1 MKSLHNR
8 IVMRLL
14 SLAMIVGFSCQYAA
28 AQQQWQY
35 SQYMNNNFLLN
46 PAEGGTEKF
55 TDIKL
60 GYRTQWVGLAGSPRS
75 TFLSAHHPINKN
87 KEDIEGIRP
96 LPHHGVGGYI
106 TRDITGPITQS
117 AMYGSYSYHLPVSE
131 KTTVSLGAF
140 VGMKEFQLNSSALK
154 FEDAQNE
161 LAANNV
167 QTNYLPDASLGVW
180 VYSARYYVGIS
191 MFQLFG
197 NELKISDVKE
207 EGAAKS
213 ALARHSFLTAG
224 YKINLNENFF
234 LVPSFV
240 LKYAA
245 PAPMQFDLNAKLRYK
260 DQYWTGVS
268 YRNRDAIVLLAGI
281 TLDQKWD
288 IGYSYDY
295 NTSALNAFNSG
306 SHEILI
312 GYRIN
317 HTHNAPPAQFW

>member
-1 MKSLHNR
+1 MNNIIVKSLLLL
-8 IVMRLL
+8 VMIL
-14 SLAMIVGFSCQYAA
+14 GFNIQFSI

-60 GYRTQWVGLAGSPRS
+60 GYRTQWVGLGGSPRS
-75 TFLSAHHPINKN
+75 AFLSAHHPINKN
-87 KEDIEGIRP
+87 NDEVEGVRP
-96 LPHHGVGGYI
+96 LPHHGVGGYL

-117 AMYGSYSYHLPVSE
+117 AMYGSYAYHLPVSQH
-131 KTTVSLGAF
+131 TTVSFGAF
-140 VGMKEFQLNSSALK
+140 VGLKEFQLNSSALR
-154 FEDAQNE
+154 FEDSQNE
-161 LAANNV
+161 TATNNV
-167 QTNYLPDASLGVW
+167 QTSYLPDASLGVW
-180 VYSARYYVGIS
+180 VYGTRYYVGVS

-197 NELKISDVKE
+197 NDLKINDTETSK
-207 EGAAKS
+207 A
-213 ALARHSFLTAG
+213 ALARHSFVTAG
-224 YKINLNENFF
+224 YKVNLNENFF

-245 PAPMQFDLNAKLRYK
+245 PAPVQFDLNMKLRYK

-268 YRNRDAIVLLAGI
+268 YRNKDAIVLLAGI

-317 HTHNAPPAQFW
+317 HAHNAPPAQFW